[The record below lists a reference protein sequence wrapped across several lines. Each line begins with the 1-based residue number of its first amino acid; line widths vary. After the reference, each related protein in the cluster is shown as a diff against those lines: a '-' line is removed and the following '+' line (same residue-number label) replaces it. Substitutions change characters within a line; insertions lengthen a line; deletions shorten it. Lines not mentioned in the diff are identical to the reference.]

1 MKRRQVSRDGTAHGA
16 SRKHRPR
23 PLPKWLTSTTQLEAI
38 ARSRCLMVLSV
49 VSGETPVTDAITQAK
64 ISRGTYYQLETR
76 ALKGMLA
83 ALNPLAGNPEQ
94 VGAADLSAASWRI
107 AQLQMQVKRLEQ
119 EKRRSQ
125 RLLLLMRKSI
135 RAPVTSGHRGRWP
148 KGLQCGSSAPGASAS
163 SASRAKRTPS
173 PTTSSTT
180 TPIPPGVPS
189 P

>member
-1 MKRRQVSRDGTAHGA
+1 V

-49 VSGETPVTDAITQAK
+49 LSGETPVTDAITQAK

-76 ALKGMLA
+76 ALKAILA
-83 ALNPLAGNPEQ
+83 AMNPLAGSPDNT
-94 VGAADLSAASWRI
+94 GAADLSAASWRI

-119 EKRRSQ
+119 DKRRAQ
-125 RLLLLMRKSI
+125 RLLLMMRKSI

-148 KGLQCGSSAPGASAS
+148 KGLRYGSNVPGASAS
-163 SASRAKRTPS
+163 IAQSMKTPPS
-173 PTTSSTT
+173 PTA
-180 TPIPPGVPS
+180 TPTPPGARS